1 MRGAVLPIAAAALLS
16 ACTTTTPHKT
26 AAVAARQQDYSH
38 LSCREIAAEL
48 ALTERA
54 YMSTTRRQRP
64 ASEGASAQAYLFPAS
79 LGAAPPVASA
89 KLEARLDDLRRASR
103 AKRCSSAW
111 RSYDTATA

>member
-1 MRGAVLPIAAAALLS
+1 MRGAVLLIAAAALLS
-16 ACTTTTPHKT
+16 ACTTTTPERT
-26 AAVAARQQDYSH
+26 AAVAGPRTDYSR

-54 YMSTTRRQRP
+54 FMSTTRRQR
-64 ASEGASAQAYLFPAS
+64 STREGETAQAYLFPAS

-89 KLEARLDDLRRASR
+89 KLEARLNDLRRASR

-111 RSYDTATA
+111 RTYDTATA